1 MRSNSVQPPA
11 QSVSDERSRS
21 PRSSSHSSQQRDE
34 LRRTMRPWNTQQI
47 KQLEPQGRRQGT
59 ESASG
64 EGKPDL
70 NVVGDQLGDEDWD
83 LLAHSVQDAR
93 HFEKSKIAGDQAI
106 KKARVA
112 AERDPSKDSAI
123 AYFFRVNR
131 QSASS
136 GSGSPAGVRPPSSD
150 NKPRGALL

>member
-1 MRSNSVQPPA
+1 MEVP
-11 QSVSDERSRS
+11 
-21 PRSSSHSSQQRDE
+21 
-34 LRRTMRPWNTQQI
+34 QQI
-47 KQLEPQGRRQGT
+47 QQLEPQGRQLASQGN
-59 ESASG
+59 ESAIG

-83 LLAHSVQDAR
+83 LLAHSVQDAT

-123 AYFFRVNR
+123 GYFFRVNR